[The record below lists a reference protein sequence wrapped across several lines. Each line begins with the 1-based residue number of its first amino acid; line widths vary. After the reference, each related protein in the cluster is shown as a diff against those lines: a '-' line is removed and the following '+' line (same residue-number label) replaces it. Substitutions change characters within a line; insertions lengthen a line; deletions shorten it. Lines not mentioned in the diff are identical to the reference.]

1 MTDYYYRHQ
10 IMTALILVLLLFSAV
25 AAAAAAAPSKSWF
38 REKYMK
44 QTYDEYYIYTYSR
57 WSLGDNDVDICPEI
71 HKPAVYFAMT
81 GHNLWRHLPYSY
93 VKYRRQYEQE
103 RRQRFNEYF
112 TMPDSHYTQM
122 SNVTVSD
129 VVLFMVDFV
138 SYSWRLI
145 IISLSVLMAS
155 TLSFIMVILMFYQY

>member
-1 MTDYYYRHQ
+1 MTDYYRNQ
-10 IMTALILVLLLFSAV
+10 IITALILLLLLFSVSESAV
-25 AAAAAAAPSKSWF
+25 AASAPSKSWF

-44 QTYDEYYIYTYSR
+44 QIYDEYYIYTYSR
-57 WSLGDNDVDICPEI
+57 WSFGDNDVDICPELD
-71 HKPAVYFAMT
+71 KPAVYFAMT

-112 TMPDSHYTQM
+112 MIPDSHYTQM
-122 SNVTVSD
+122 SNITVTD
-129 VVLFMVDFV
+129 VVWFMVDFV

-155 TLSFIMVILMFYQY
+155 TLSLIMIILMFYQY